1 MHVDC
6 RYEESAGPLYTVQTL
21 VLEWAQRAYTQK
33 NFATEES
40 LFVPCTEDIY
50 KFVSPR
56 ILICTCRHATAEE
69 LEIHYLYQ
77 QVTHWY
83 GGVAIGHA
91 VSPSRRGWGRGNPSG
106 AALQIS
112 DDNF

>member
-1 MHVDC
+1 VRSSRVVD
-6 RYEESAGPLYTVQTL
+6 EI
-21 VLEWAQRAYTQK
+21 YTQK

-56 ILICTCRHATAEE
+56 IHICTCRHATAEE
-69 LEIHYLYQ
+69 LENHYLYQ

-83 GGVAIGHA
+83 GKVAMDHA
-91 VSPSRRGWGRGNPSG
+91 VSHPPVGGWGGDTIG
-106 AALQIS
+106 GALQIS
-112 DDNF
+112 EKKLLEITLHVK

>member
-1 MHVDC
+1 MLSKEIFGVN
-6 RYEESAGPLYTVQTL
+6 V
-21 VLEWAQRAYTQK
+21 YTQK

-56 ILICTCRHATAEE
+56 KHICTCRQATAEE
-69 LEIHYLYQ
+69 LENHYLYQ

-83 GGVAIGHA
+83 GKVAIGHA
-91 VSPSRRGWGRGNPSG
+91 VTPPSRRGWGGGHHRGRSSN
-106 AALQIS
+106 LREKTFR
-112 DDNF
+112 NYFTC